1 MPFSASTN
9 TNTTVATPVQGQTN
23 RLFWR
28 WWRKQSPSQQDRY
41 ATLGPLVSVLL
52 FLAAI
57 IAAFWYLRNEELE
70 REQESVRRDTEV
82 VQQQL
87 RLRLVE
93 NQEQLLRLAREISL
107 RQLYPVLVKSVIS
120 SSVIMFIIA
129 TAALFSWLL
138 NRQGI
143 PDQAAAWLVDVFDSP
158 AMFLLGINLFLFVV
172 GMFVETSAS
181 IIVLIVLRMRNMVPS
196 IVQWRSCSFSD
207 GSVTRESASRAYGG
221 PSRRC
226 C

>member
-57 IAAFWYLRNEELE
+57 IAAFWYLRNEELG

-107 RQLYPVLVKSVIS
+107 RQVNAGGGDPSE
-120 SSVIMFIIA
+120 
-129 TAALFSWLL
+129 
-138 NRQGI
+138 N
-143 PDQAAAWLVDVFDSP
+143 
-158 AMFLLGINLFLFVV
+158 
-172 GMFVETSAS
+172 
-181 IIVLIVLRMRNMVPS
+181 IIVHEVPRAT
-196 IVQWRSCSFSD
+196 IAQFVAAKMAAGYAIDPKVYAGIYFLD
-207 GSVTRESASRAYGG
+207 FDAAGKPHSA
-221 PSRRC
+221 
-226 C
+226 

>member
-107 RQLYPVLVKSVIS
+107 RQVN
-120 SSVIMFIIA
+120 A
-129 TAALFSWLL
+129 AGAGTQDTA
-138 NRQGI
+138 Q
-143 PDQAAAWLVDVFDSP
+143 
-158 AMFLLGINLFLFVV
+158 
-172 GMFVETSAS
+172 
-181 IIVLIVLRMRNMVPS
+181 
-196 IVQWRSCSFSD
+196 
-207 GSVTRESASRAYGG
+207 
-221 PSRRC
+221 
-226 C
+226 